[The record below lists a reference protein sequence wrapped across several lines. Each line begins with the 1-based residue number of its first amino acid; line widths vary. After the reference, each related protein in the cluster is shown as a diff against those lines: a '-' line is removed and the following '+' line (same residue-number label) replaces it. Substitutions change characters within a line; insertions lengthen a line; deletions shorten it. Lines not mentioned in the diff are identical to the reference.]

1 MKRSV
6 GCCATLLLSIGLATY
21 AAAQSAKSPLTN
33 GDVQVM
39 LSQGLTDDVVVQAIS
54 ANEVTFD
61 VSPTGLL
68 ALKKANVSDKVVQ
81 AMLAAESEKRKA
93 RAQQISA
100 AAAQQSQ
107 RTGVPQGYATFNP
120 NMAMPNQ
127 PAAAA
132 ELQLPKITLIVGDKR
147 QPMNP
152 SGTEIA
158 SGKGKGGSAAGSV
171 LKGLGKT
178 VLVATNMAGVPI
190 PHGGGRGGMGLPNVA
205 RTWALP
211 GRNSLF
217 TIAHASPKFEIE
229 FDDIPGVDPEGYE
242 PVLLKLVQTKDNWRL
257 VSTSKDKFDKHGNDT
272 RSDKIKLE
280 DKIALSVSPL
290 GRGHLIVA
298 PCAELAPGEYGLLL
312 HPKKSEKEYAGTA
325 NVNGDAIFYSVWD
338 FSLNPALIASAGKKQ
353 GED

>member
-6 GCCATLLLSIGLATY
+6 GCATLLLSIGLATY

-132 ELQLPKITLIVGDKR
+132 ELQLPKSTLIVGDKR

-178 VLVATNMAGVPI
+178 VLLATSMAGVPI

-211 GRNSLF
+211 GRNSPF
-217 TIAHASPKFEIE
+217 TNRPSLAEI
-229 FDDIPGVDPEGYE
+229 
-242 PVLLKLVQTKDNWRL
+242 
-257 VSTSKDKFDKHGNDT
+257 
-272 RSDKIKLE
+272 
-280 DKIALSVSPL
+280 
-290 GRGHLIVA
+290 
-298 PCAELAPGEYGLLL
+298 
-312 HPKKSEKEYAGTA
+312 
-325 NVNGDAIFYSVWD
+325 
-338 FSLNPALIASAGKKQ
+338 
-353 GED
+353 

>member
-1 MKRSV
+1 MTRSFEH
-6 GCCATLLLSIGLATY
+6 CATLLLSISLAICP
-21 AAAQSAKSPLTN
+21 AAQSANPPLTN
-33 GDVQVM
+33 NDVQVM
-39 LSQGLTDDVVVQAIS
+39 LSQGLSDDVVVEAIS
-54 ANEVTFD
+54 ANEVNFD

-100 AAAQQSQ
+100 AAAQQSP
-107 RTGVPQGYATFNP
+107 RTGVSQGYAMFNP
-120 NMAMPNQ
+120 NIPMPNQ
-127 PAAAA
+127 PAVAA
-132 ELQLPKITLIVGDKR
+132 EAQMPKITLIVGDRR

-171 LKGLGKT
+171 LKGFGKT

-190 PHGGGRGGMGLPNVA
+190 PHGGGRGGMGVPNVA

-211 GRNSLF
+211 GRSSPF
-217 TIAHASPKFEIE
+217 TIAHASPQFEIE
-229 FDDIPGVDPEGYE
+229 FDDIPGVDPDSYE

-280 DKIALSVSPL
+280 DKIPLSVNPL

-298 PCAELAPGEYGLLL
+298 PSAELPPGEYGLLL

-338 FSLNPALIASAGKKQ
+338 FSLNPAPMASAGKN
-353 GED
+353 